1 MKVMH
6 KPFQYITDNDLIE
19 IIEYCFTLEV
29 TISFNKT
36 RKRLHKNE
44 RETVK
49 IRNTGTISFYNYRKK
64 EVISRD
70 FLPPKFD

>member
-1 MKVMH
+1 MKVV
-6 KPFQYITDNDLIE
+6 KKKIQDITDNYLIE
-19 IIEYCFTLEV
+19 IIKYCFTLEV

-49 IRNTGTISFYNYRKK
+49 LRMHRGNNFCLKIMIFKT
-64 EVISRD
+64 
-70 FLPPKFD
+70 L

>member
-1 MKVMH
+1 MH
-6 KPFQYITDNDLIE
+6 KPFQDITDNDLIE
-19 IIEYCFTLEV
+19 IIKYCFTLEV
-29 TISFNKT
+29 KISFNKT

-49 IRNTGTISFYNYRKK
+49 LRIAGTIGFYNYRKNA
-64 EVISRD
+64 VISRD